1 MRKVTFL
8 VPLLLMVPN
17 PTRCQVTNKHDV
29 AQGEYYVAYQPD
41 LQTYPNYSFE
51 IGDLDGDGRM
61 ELVSLDQTGNRLRA
75 ITLEGREVFEKR
87 LNNNALWG
95 TALIAVTDLNGD
107 GRAEVAVPASTDRI
121 KLFNGKGQQMA
132 EYVTGSSAKD
142 HFGMGIPL
150 LAPFRCS
157 NKPGLIAAVAG
168 GRIVAL
174 DGNLKE
180 LWRKEGFRHDFGHEF
195 FVADIDGDGFDEVAF
210 ITVDNI
216 NKGLGP
222 DNHGDL
228 VILDHD
234 GRVILRERV
243 DRYWP
248 DSHFDS
254 IGLADFRGI
263 GKTEVLLEKGILI
276 NLHGDVVWDASKN
289 FEHGQWI
296 AHFAD
301 PSGKGQ
307 RIVISELW
315 GKGRKN
321 VILSG
326 NGEVLATITNPARTE
341 LDQATFPHWV
351 VRPTRCHVVRWTPDA
366 APEIFLGEQAVR
378 GQGPPGPSY
387 DLKLSF
393 VDIDGRLL
401 GVLPFRDRQVEG
413 YFYNAEVHS
422 RVADVDGDGRQEVVF
437 PRQDGHV
444 MVIKKRE
451 KGKK

>member
-1 MRKVTFL
+1 
-8 VPLLLMVPN
+8 
-17 PTRCQVTNKHDV
+17 
-29 AQGEYYVAYQPD
+29 
-41 LQTYPNYSFE
+41 
-51 IGDLDGDGRM
+51 
-61 ELVSLDQTGNRLRA
+61 
-75 ITLEGREVFEKR
+75 
-87 LNNNALWG
+87 
-95 TALIAVTDLNGD
+95 
-107 GRAEVAVPASTDRI
+107 
-121 KLFNGKGQQMA
+121 MA
-132 EYVTGSSAKD
+132 EYVTGSSVKD

-180 LWRKEGFRHDFGHEF
+180 LWRKDGFRNDFGHEF

-210 ITVDNI
+210 TTTDNMQK
-216 NKGLGP
+216 NDAP

-228 VILDHD
+228 VVLDHD
-234 GRVILRERV
+234 GRVLLRERV
-243 DRYWP
+243 DRYYHP

-263 GKTEVLLEKGILI
+263 GKTEVLLEKGILV
-276 NLHGDVVWDASKN
+276 NMHGDVVWDASKN

-296 AHFAD
+296 DHFPD
-301 PSGKGQ
+301 PSGTGR

-321 VILSG
+321 VIL
-326 NGEVLATITNPARTE
+326 NGVNGKVLATITNPARTE
-341 LDQATFPHWV
+341 LDQATFSV
-351 VRPTRCHVVRWTPDA
+351 FPTRCHMVRWTPDA
-366 APEIFLGEQAVR
+366 APEIFFGEQAIR
-378 GQGPPGPSY
+378 SGGQQGPVRAQSY
-387 DLKLSF
+387 DLKVFF

-401 GVLPFRDRQVEG
+401 GVLPYSDRQPEG

-422 RVADVDGDGRQEVVF
+422 HVADVDGDGHQEVVF
-437 PRQDGHV
+437 PRQDEHV